1 MCYTTKAK
9 EHEVDLS
16 GGMQMEGLQICLLQ
30 EQPAVVSTILGGL
43 FDLLDIDGDIDMD
56 GDLPWLA
63 CFVHYRS
70 FITVFGGLGCLA
82 PMQCHPVS
90 HCVRLPF
97 WGDWSVFSFTGLLS
111 SRSAR
116 RKTPVHRPKTTWW
129 DWRRPSFPPF
139 MKTGLA
145 PSPILLKETG
155 TTPLPSMQTGKAS
168 PKERKWSFATSK
180 TTSIL

>member
-1 MCYTTKAK
+1 
-9 EHEVDLS
+9 
-16 GGMQMEGLQICLLQ
+16 MQMERVYQVLFIAGTTY
-30 EQPAVVSTILGGL
+30 AVVSTILGGL
-43 FDLLDIDGDIDMD
+43 FDALDIDGDIDMD
-56 GDLPWLA
+56 GDLPWLGV
-63 CFVHYRS
+63 FRPIGIVS
-70 FITVFGGLGCLA
+70 FITVFGGLGLFGTH
-82 PMQCHPVS
+82 MQYHPVFTLCAS
-90 HCVRLPF
+90 AIF
-97 WGDWSVFSFTGLLS
+97 WGGWSVFSFTGLLS

-116 RKTPVHRPKTTWW
+116 RKTPAHRPKTTWW